1 MSADANVY
9 VICPTSQ
16 IEPGTAKAFSLLR
29 ITESRETRPF
39 SIFVVRTIADQ
50 FFGYVNVC
58 PHQGA
63 WLNIG
68 DGGFFSGDGAHLRC
82 GRHKAEFD
90 VESGLCVK
98 GSCKDKSLEQIP
110 IVVMDDEVCLCGVE
124 LSEEEERHPSD
135 DDEFEDTMEIMIH
148 PG

>member
-1 MSADANVY
+1 MSDEVNVY
-9 VICPTSQ
+9 VICSTRE
-16 IEPGTAKAFSLLR
+16 IEPGTAKAFSLSR
-29 ITESRETRPF
+29 ITETRETRPF
-39 SIFVVRTIADQ
+39 SIFVVRTKADQ

-68 DGGFFSGDGAHLRC
+68 DGGFFSGDGARLRC

-110 IVVMDDEVCLCGVE
+110 IVVMDGEVCLCGVE
-124 LSEEEERHPSD
+124 LSEEEPRRPSD

>member
-1 MSADANVY
+1 MSDDINVY
-9 VICPTSQ
+9 VICSTRQ
-16 IEPGTAKAFSLLR
+16 IERGTARAFSLLR
-29 ITESRETRPF
+29 ITETGDTRPY
-39 SIFVVRTIADQ
+39 SIFVVRTKADQ

-58 PHQGA
+58 PHQGV

-68 DGGFFSGDGAHLRC
+68 DGGFFSSDGARLRC

-90 VESGLCVK
+90 VESGVCVK
-98 GSCKDKSLEQIP
+98 GSCKDKSLQQIP
-110 IVVMDDEVCLCGVE
+110 IIVMDGEVCLCGVE
-124 LSEEEERHPSD
+124 LSEEEPRLSDD